1 MCLTVTGVLLI
12 PQAFVTNAWQLVG
25 LRFLMG
31 MSLAGLLPS
40 INATIRH
47 NVPDGAAGT
56 ILGYGTSAQYT
67 GQVVGP
73 VIGGFVGGHLGMRA
87 VFLATTAVIFAGA
100 AYNWVISRRCATDF
114 AEEAANR

>member
-1 MCLTVTGVLLI
+1 MVIIARELAVTMLRMGVGHAGVVIGASSLGKGKTVVQIVTVL
-12 PQAFVTNAWQLVG
+12 A
-25 LRFLMG
+25 
-31 MSLAGLLPS
+31 
-40 INATIRH
+40 
-47 NVPDGAAGT
+47 
-56 ILGYGTSAQYT
+56 
-67 GQVVGP
+67 